1 MSFSV
6 LKRVLTQHRIRIETL
21 SNLLNIVA
29 IVPRLDPGLTPR
41 YYAVLKMFEEETDLV
56 SGALLIGLSQMRK
69 PKPHFIQ
76 VVKIA
81 AEMNRCRF
89 KCTTDPFEIKAL
101 TVPASL
107 LCTLS
112 LRPSLESKGTVA
124 STFIRADH
132 DAVCLSR

>member
-1 MSFSV
+1 
-6 LKRVLTQHRIRIETL
+6 
-21 SNLLNIVA
+21 
-29 IVPRLDPGLTPR
+29 
-41 YYAVLKMFEEETDLV
+41 
-56 SGALLIGLSQMRK
+56 
-69 PKPHFIQ
+69 
-76 VVKIA
+76 
-81 AEMNRCRF
+81 MNRCRF

-132 DAVCLSR
+132 DAVCLADFDPQMSDGTGKDEIDRLLRSCDVLCACVSRVGCMYD